1 MSTHT
6 CTYVGII
13 DITDYMESCSITT
26 SAEKKNRLVCNFP
39 QEYFLTI
46 GKGEGEVKK
55 QGKTKLFSLQGFP

>member
-26 SAEKKNRLVCNFP
+26 SAEKKIDLCAI
-39 QEYFLTI
+39 FLKNI
-46 GKGEGEVKK
+46 
-55 QGKTKLFSLQGFP
+55 FSP